1 MGEFGKSGEL
11 GETGKLGTESG
22 AERRTRFFAWERGS
36 GYARYACAEVDFWEE
51 GHAGGGVG
59 ERHDREG
66 NLGERHDR
74 RTVSTRQK
82 EKASLRRVRSA
93 QPARAREPKH
103 TPKRKSKFATCAERP
118 ARLSQRT
125 KAHVKK
131 KKQVCDVCGAPISPT
146 SENKSTRQKE
156 KASLRRVRSA
166 HLARAR
172 EQKYTPKRKNKF

>member
-93 QPARAREPKH
+93 H
-103 TPKRKSKFATCAERP
+103 
-118 ARLSQRT
+118 
-125 KAHVKK
+125 H
-131 KKQVCDVCGAPISPT
+131 
-146 SENKSTRQKE
+146 
-156 KASLRRVRSA
+156 
-166 HLARAR
+166 ARAR
-172 EQKYTPKRKNKF
+172 EQKNTPKRKNKF